1 MTATSTTIL
10 LGVILLPEDIEIG
23 INAIIGY
30 RLTSEKFIKIFPLGL
45 KSIIGILSVG
55 DDVDKLVDDLKTSLH
70 F

>member
-10 LGVILLPEDIEIG
+10 LGVILLPKDIEIC
-23 INAIIGY
+23 INTIIGY
-30 RLTSEKFIKIFPLGL
+30 RLTSKKFMKIFPLSL
-45 KSIIGILSVG
+45 KSIVSILTIS